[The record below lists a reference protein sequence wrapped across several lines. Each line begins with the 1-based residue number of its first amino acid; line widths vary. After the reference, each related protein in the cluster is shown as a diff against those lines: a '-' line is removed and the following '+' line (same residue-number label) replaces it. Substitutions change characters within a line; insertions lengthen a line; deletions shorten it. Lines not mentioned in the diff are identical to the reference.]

1 MSPPPGRVAA
11 ASLVLLLLATAQVVV
26 ALLWLPHGTW
36 QPQAWDVWLTGGFYL
51 IPEPDPSL
59 WLLPPLL
66 CGAGMVRAGA
76 SGRLGWTLALGGAMH
91 VGLIVAGPL
100 RMGEL
105 FAPLV
110 RPEEYLAE
118 FPRFLQE
125 GPIAWLGAYV
135 PRLEAHDLPLHAT
148 AHPPGATLFMIGM
161 LLLTAHPVRM
171 ALLLVAVGLLGAWGV
186 QRLARHFMP
195 ERQAVLAAMLWLAMP
210 SVALLTGTNAD
221 LPRAVAAVAVA
232 LAWLRAARSGRL
244 TSWFLAG
251 AVHGAAL
258 LLSFSL
264 LTLAPVLVALVWPW
278 LTGRRWILAGVAGAA
293 TVFLLL
299 WLATG
304 FDVVAC
310 AWAARTNIAAKVQ
323 GMGRPAWLVLLN
335 LPVFAASS
343 GFALSGLLLAGGS
356 PPAWTR
362 RMLWG
367 VLAGLA
373 LTSPLVRGEVERVW
387 LPFTPFLALAAAGS
401 LEGEPGL
408 RLARAVGLALVVQA
422 VAVEGL
428 FGTFW

>member
-11 ASLVLLLLATAQVVV
+11 ASLLLLLLASAQVLG
-26 ALLWLPHGTW
+26 ALLWLPHGTPE
-36 QPQAWDVWLTGGFYL
+36 PQAWDVWLTGGFYA

-59 WLLPPLL
+59 WLVPPLL
-66 CGAGMVRAGA
+66 CGAGMVWAGA
-76 SGRLGWTLALGGAMH
+76 SGRPGWTLALAGAMH

-125 GPIAWLGAYV
+125 GPVAWLGAYV
-135 PRLEAHDLPLHAT
+135 PRLQAHDLPLHAT
-148 AHPPGATLFMIGM
+148 AHPPGATLFMIAM

-171 ALLLVAVGLLGAWGV
+171 ALLLVGLGLLGAWGL
-186 QRLARHFMP
+186 QRLARQFMP
-195 ERQAVLAAMLWLAMP
+195 ERQAVLAAMLWLAIP

-232 LAWLRAARSGRL
+232 LAWQRAAHRGRS

-251 AVHGAAL
+251 AIHGAAV

-264 LTLAPVLVALVWPW
+264 VTLVPVLVALVWPS
-278 LTGRRWILAGVAGAA
+278 LSGRRWVLAGVAGAA

-310 AWAARTNIAAKVQ
+310 AWAVRANIAAKVE

-356 PPAWTR
+356 RPAWVTR
-362 RMLWG
+362 LLGG
-367 VLAGLA
+367 VLLGLA

-387 LPFTPFLALAAAGS
+387 LPFTPFLALAAAGM
-401 LEGEPGL
+401 LQGPPGL
-408 RLARAVGLALVVQA
+408 RLARGVGLALVAQA